1 MRCNDMFVK
10 QGNGNCI
17 QLWVFT
23 MNGQVISFE
32 KLMISQ
38 LLVELENPQIL
49 HCRVHGNYWGNRYFI
64 VN

>member
-1 MRCNDMFVK
+1 MFVK
-10 QGNGNCI
+10 QGNGNSI

-49 HCRVHGNYWGNRYFI
+49 HYRFHGNY
-64 VN
+64 

>member
-1 MRCNDMFVK
+1 MFVK

-49 HCRVHGNYWGNRYFI
+49 HYRVHGNY
-64 VN
+64 